1 MDALNTPLLTQ
12 ELIISESN
20 TEFNTEF
27 NTECNKDAHLA
38 ANALIQSE
46 YRKHFKC
53 ELKNLA
59 PTTVSLL
66 AGNDL
71 VAATGYRDASREPLY
86 LEQYLD
92 LPIEQLI
99 SKDAEQSINRS
110 QIVEIG
116 GFALGSAEYVLP
128 FMFQLAPL
136 FNQLGYR
143 WATCT
148 VTRTIKRYLDKLG
161 VESIFL
167 AKADSA
173 RVSGPKDAWGTYYD
187 HQPVVLAGNI
197 QTVVDKLAPF
207 RAALADQQCT

>member
-1 MDALNTPLLTQ
+1 MDALKTPFLTQ
-12 ELIISESN
+12 ELIVSESN
-20 TEFNTEF
+20 NG
-27 NTECNKDAHLA
+27 AHLA

-53 ELKNLA
+53 ELKSLA
-59 PTTVSLL
+59 PTTVSLM

-71 VAATGYRDASREPLY
+71 VAATGYRDASQESLY

-99 SKDAEQSINRS
+99 SNHTKQPVDRS

-116 GFALGSAEYVLP
+116 GFALGSSEYVLP
-128 FMFQLAPL
+128 FMFQLAPM
-136 FNQLGYR
+136 FDELGYQ

-161 VESIFL
+161 VESIYF
-167 AKADSA
+167 AKADPA
-173 RVSGPKDAWGTYYD
+173 RVIGAEDSWGSYYD

-197 QTVVDKLAPF
+197 QAVVEKLAPF
-207 RAALADQQCT
+207 RTALAAQ